1 MTAIALEAPPTT
13 YQELVAAQ
21 VRAEVARVK
30 LSGRAI
36 ASALGVDPSYVS
48 RRMTGHTPF
57 TPDELA
63 MIAMLL
69 HVPVSALLPEPSVD
83 LHYCINSL
91 GLDFEPDETP
101 ESD

>member
-1 MTAIALEAPPTT
+1 MTATALEASHPT

-21 VRAEVARVK
+21 VRAEVARAKV
-30 LSGRAI
+30 SGRRI
-36 ASALGVDPSYVS
+36 AVALGVDPSYVS

-63 MIAMLL
+63 VIATVLGI
-69 HVPVSALLPEPSVD
+69 PIARLLPEPSAD

-91 GLDFEPDETP
+91 SLDFEP
-101 ESD
+101 SA